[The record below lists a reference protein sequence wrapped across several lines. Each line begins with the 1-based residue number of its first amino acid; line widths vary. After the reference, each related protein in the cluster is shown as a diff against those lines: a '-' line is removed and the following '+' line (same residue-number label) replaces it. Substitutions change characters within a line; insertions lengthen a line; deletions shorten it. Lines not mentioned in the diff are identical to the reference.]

1 MMQQPERLAVRL
13 VEKLKNWNKLRRS
26 ANNKPQVYIVPG
38 NFAYIPVP
46 KCATRSINDLL
57 AHTLLEGQQQQKADK
72 QTIAL
77 LKQQYAHHIPKHE
90 IRKRIGSLYTFAII
104 RHPLERLFSAYKNK
118 VLTDNPKTKVN
129 IFAKHNIPLNID
141 FLEFVERVCQ
151 IPDKYID
158 RHLRSQTWYLCDDAG
173 LIPDQLIRLENF
185 AREWPEISRK
195 LRLATP
201 PVYNATSSK
210 LLPQMNDYHKQ
221 LLMNRYKQDF
231 RYLGYDEI

>member
-1 MMQQPERLAVRL
+1 MRL

-26 ANNKPQVYIVPG
+26 ANNKPQVYIIPG

-46 KCATRSINDLL
+46 KCATRSMNDLL
-57 AHTLLEGQQQQKADK
+57 ARTLLEEQQQKADK
-72 QTIAL
+72 QAIAL

-118 VLTDNPKTKVN
+118 VLTDNLETKVN

-141 FLEFVERVCQ
+141 FMEFVERVCQ
-151 IPDKYID
+151 IPDKYVD

-185 AREWPEISRK
+185 AQEWSEISRK
-195 LRLATP
+195 LRLASP
-201 PVYNATSSK
+201 PVCNATSSK
-210 LLPQMNDYHKQ
+210 KLLQLDDYHKQ